1 MSMEKIE
8 ELKKRMMEAH
18 ALSDDELEK
27 VSGGDGVYVPPDMRL
42 PGNYCYEDCCGVH
55 DKDSCGYTFCPRGR
69 WSGTVGNDW

>member
-27 VSGGDGVYVPPDMRL
+27 VSGGFWDECETSGCEFFGHSHACIDQRQRGLCPYA
-42 PGNYCYEDCCGVH
+42 
-55 DKDSCGYTFCPRGR
+55 YT
-69 WSGTVGNDW
+69 W